1 MITGH
6 YVFPAQAVPDSKK
19 KTEDWQHQCID
30 AGITSITDK
39 GETSI
44 RKSRFN
50 KLKNYNFWQ
59 HRLDKN
65 EMRKIAD
72 PFGLN
77 PEEMPI
83 DIKHYPIINSK
94 IDVLGGEELKRRTE
108 WVVRA
113 LAPDV
118 IDNKNEKKKDLV
130 FQEIMKQV
138 QDDQEFEPTKAK
150 KKLEELDNYTKYS
163 LQDEREMKSDRI
175 LQWLWRNPKF
185 DFKNQLNRAF
195 YDLLIA
201 AEEIMCIDIIGDE
214 PVPRKCN
221 PLNVYTLGQSD
232 LIYIDEADIIVEDGY
247 YSPGW
252 VVDHYY
258 EWLSED
264 DIKRIENKDLDLYQ
278 NPVFSVTNWAY
289 PSTVFN
295 NTIIDTEIVEVER
308 QYGNQYGNM
317 QGVYVARVTWKSLRQ
332 TGDLKY
338 YDEDGLEQHMEVP
351 EQYQPNKA
359 RGEEVE
365 WFWKTEWW
373 EGVRV
378 LHDIY
383 LKVRPVPGNL
393 CPYVG
398 IVANVNVNRA
408 MSMIDKAKSLNM
420 LFDIFAYRLEF
431 LHGKYDGPIME
442 LDLAKKPDEFT
453 TEQWLYYA
461 KNLNYLVIDSFREVN
476 KGAMTGQLAGSFN
489 TTGRMLNP
497 DMGNIIQQTMQ
508 FMMFIQRSIDDITG
522 VTPARQ
528 GNTSSIETVGGTERS
543 VMQSSNNTEYWFNLH
558 NNFTQRFLNRYLQFA
573 VYAWKDQK
581 KRLQYILGDLSTVI
595 DEINGAE
602 IQGIDPCVF
611 VTSSPEDQQLLQL
624 IRQAASD
631 SIKQGNGTMSMLID
645 TYFSNSMNE
654 VRTKLKMAEEQKA
667 QSQQQQFEAEQ
678 QAQQQKQQS
687 EDFYRS
693 EELRIQEEDNIRK
706 SEVEYA
712 KLAGQM
718 PTGEVEQEIEKPLDR
733 ERLEF
738 EKEKSSRELGIK
750 QKGLELKNKQLVDN
764 KELTKQKLE
773 LEERRTKAMSKR
785 K

>member
-1 MITGH
+1 MITGT
-6 YVFPAQAVPDSKK
+6 YVFPQQSVSDKEK
-19 KTEDWQHQCID
+19 QTKDWQHRCID

-59 HRLDKN
+59 QRLDKN
-65 EMRKIAD
+65 EMRKVAD
-72 PFGLN
+72 PFGIN
-77 PEEMPI
+77 PEEMPV
-83 DIKHYPIINSK
+83 DMKHYPLLNSK

-118 IDNKNEKKKDLV
+118 VDEKMELRKDLIFKEV
-130 FQEIMKQV
+130 MQMVQEDK
-138 QDDQEFEPTKAK
+138 ELEPTKARE
-150 KKLEELDNYTKYS
+150 KLSKLDDYLKYS

-175 LQWLWRNPKF
+175 LQWLWRNPEF
-185 DFKNQLNRAF
+185 DFKNQLNRCF
-195 YDLLIA
+195 YDLMIA
-201 AEEIMCIDIIGDE
+201 AEEIACIDIIGDE

-232 LIYIDEADIIVEDGY
+232 LIYVDEADIIVEDGY
-247 YSPGW
+247 YAPGW

-258 EWLSED
+258 EWLSKED
-264 DIKRIENKDLDLYQ
+264 INRIENKDLDLYQ

-295 NTIIDTEIVEVER
+295 NTLIDTEIIEVER

-317 QGVYVARVTWKSLRQ
+317 QGVYVARVTWKSLRR

-338 YDEDGLEQHMEVP
+338 YDGDGMEQHMEVP
-351 EQYQPNKA
+351 EQYVPNKA

-365 WFWKTEWW
+365 WFIKTEWW
-373 EGVRV
+373 EGTRI

-383 LKVRPVPGNL
+383 VKVRPVPGNR

-420 LFDIFAYRLEF
+420 LFDIFMYRLELF
-431 LHGKYDGPIME
+431 YATYYGPIIE
-442 LDLAKKPDEFT
+442 LDLAKKPDDW
-453 TEQWLYYA
+453 TEDQWMYYA
-461 KNLNYLVIDSFREVN
+461 QVMKFLVIDSFKEN
-476 KGAMTGQLAGSFN
+476 QKGIVTGQFAGQYN
-489 TTGRMLNP
+489 TTGKVLNP
-497 DMGNIIQQTMQ
+497 DMGNYITSTQQMLMLIIKN
-508 FMMFIQRSIDDITG
+508 IDDITG

-528 GNTSSIETVGGTERS
+528 GNVSNIETVGGTERS

-558 NNFTQRFLNRYLQFA
+558 SNFTQRFLNRYLAFA
-573 VYAWKDQK
+573 QYAWRNKK

-602 IQGIDPCVF
+602 LEGIDPCVY

-624 IRQAASD
+624 IRQAAVD
-631 SIKQGNGTMSMLID
+631 SIKQGTGTMGMLLD
-645 TYFSNSMNE
+645 TYFSNSMHEISKKLKHVEQERIDREQQNNE
-654 VRTKLKMAEEQKA
+654 VVNKQKDQQLQQEYFLKT
-667 QSQQQQFEAEQ
+667 
-678 QAQQQKQQS
+678 
-687 EDFYRS
+687 ED
-693 EELRIQEEDNIRK
+693 LRIKEEDSIRK
-706 SEVEYA
+706 NEVEYA
-712 KLAGQM
+712 KIAGEM
-718 PTGEVEQEIEKPLDR
+718 PIGVPEHQIEDPLDR
-733 ERLEF
+733 EKF
-738 EKEKSSRELGIK
+738 EAEKQNNERELEIK
-750 QKGLELKNKQLVDN
+750 QKGLDLKNRQLTDN
-764 KELTKQKLE
+764 KELAKQKLAI
-773 LEERRTKAMSKR
+773 EERKAKAISK
-785 K
+785 KK